1 MPLQPQAI
9 DFYFDFSSPYSYVA
23 SEWIEALAA
32 RHGRT
37 VNWKA
42 ILLGATF
49 QAAELKS
56 PVSYPLKR
64 EYSLLD
70 FERSA
75 RYAGVPLKISEK
87 FPIPTQNAARLFW
100 WLKDRAARHP
110 APAAAGDD
118 GMPARHLPVSPGDLT
133 ASHWARHCLRA
144 YFARGVDLSEKA
156 ALAGLCAEFGLEPAE
171 AETVCND
178 PVWKARLKA
187 ENDAAIALGVFG
199 APFFIVDGE
208 PFWGNDR
215 RPQIERWLEKGPF

>member
-9 DFYFDFSSPYSYVA
+9 DFYFDFSSPYSYIA

-100 WLKDRAARHP
+100 WLKDRAARQAPPPP
-110 APAAAGDD
+110 AEDEG
-118 GMPARHLPVSPGDLT
+118 RRRTLPVSPGDLT

-144 YFARGVDLSEKA
+144 FFARGVDLSDKA
-156 ALAGLCAEFGLEPAE
+156 ALARLCAEFGLDPAE
-171 AETVCND
+171 GEAVSND
-178 PVWKARLKA
+178 PAWKARLKA